1 MSSIDKSVESVGRV
15 GVLGGTF
22 DPIHVGH
29 LSAAA
34 AAIECARLDRVVFM
48 PTGQPPHR
56 PAAAASPEHRLEMT
70 RLATAGDVRFAVSDI
85 ELRRPGVSFT
95 SDTLREL
102 HALDPDRELFLILG
116 WDAARQFSTWHRPEG
131 VRELA
136 TIVVVARPGS
146 ASPQQADLEA
156 AGLGGDRVIL
166 CLERTPDVSAS
177 AIRDDIKNGRS
188 IEGMVPPAVERYI
201 ATHHLYAE

>member
-1 MSSIDKSVESVGRV
+1 MSSTNGRT

-22 DPIHVGH
+22 DPVHVGH
-29 LSAAA
+29 LAAA
-34 AAIECARLDRVVFM
+34 RAAIDCARLDRVIFM

-56 PAAAASPEHRLEMT
+56 PAAAATPEHRLEMT
-70 RLATAGDVRFAVSDI
+70 RLAVAADARFTVSDL
-85 ELRRPGVSFT
+85 ELRRPGMSFT
-95 SDTLREL
+95 SDTLRDL
-102 HALDPDRELFLILG
+102 HALDLRAEFFLILG
-116 WDAARQFSTWHRPEG
+116 WDAARLFGTWHEPDQ
-131 VRELA
+131 VRKLA

-146 ASPQQADLEA
+146 ASPHPGDLEG

-177 AIRDDIKNGRS
+177 AIREDIKHGRS
-188 IEGMVPPAVERYI
+188 IDGKVAAEVARYI

>member
-1 MSSIDKSVESVGRV
+1 LSSTEGRI

-22 DPIHVGH
+22 DTVHVGH
-29 LSAAA
+29 LAAA
-34 AAIECARLDRVVFM
+34 RAAIECARLDRVIFM
-48 PTGQPPHR
+48 ASGQPPHR
-56 PAAAASPEHRLEMT
+56 PAAAAAPEHRLEMT
-70 RLATAGDVRFAVSDI
+70 RLATFGDPRLAVSDL

-102 HALDPDRELFLILG
+102 HALYPQAELFLILG
-116 WDAARQFSTWHRPEG
+116 WDAARLFSTWHQPEK

-146 ASPQQADLEA
+146 ASPQPADLEA
-156 AGLGGDRVIL
+156 AGLSGDGVIL
-166 CLERTPDVSAS
+166 CLGRTPDLSAS
-177 AIRDDIKNGRS
+177 GIREDIKNGRS
-188 IEGMVPPAVERYI
+188 VEGKVPPAVERYV

>member
-1 MSSIDKSVESVGRV
+1 VSSTDGRT

-22 DPIHVGH
+22 DPVHVGH
-29 LSAAA
+29 LAAA
-34 AAIECARLDRVVFM
+34 ASAIECARLDRVIFM
-48 PTGQPPHR
+48 PSGQPPHR
-56 PAAAASPEHRLEMT
+56 PSAAGSPEHRLEMT
-70 RLATAGDVRFAVSDI
+70 RLATSGDGRFAVSDL

-102 HALDPDRELFLILG
+102 RLLDPRAELFLILG
-116 WDAARQFSTWHRPEG
+116 WDAARLFSSWHQPEK

-146 ASPQQADLEA
+146 ASPQQADLDV

-166 CLERTPDVSAS
+166 CLDRTPDLSAS
-177 AIRDDIKNGRS
+177 GIRDDIKRGRS
-188 IEGMVPPAVERYI
+188 IEGKVPPAVERYI

>member
-1 MSSIDKSVESVGRV
+1 MSSARERI

-22 DPIHVGH
+22 DPVHVGH
-29 LSAAA
+29 LAAA
-34 AAIECARLDRVVFM
+34 RAAIECARLDRVIFM
-48 PTGQPPHR
+48 ASGQPPHR
-56 PAAAASPEHRLEMT
+56 PAAAAAPEHRLEMT
-70 RLATAGDVRFAVSDI
+70 RLATFGDPRLAVSDL

-102 HALDPDRELFLILG
+102 HALYPQAELFLILG
-116 WDAARQFSTWHRPEG
+116 WDAARLFSTWHQPEK

-146 ASPQQADLEA
+146 ASPQPADLEA
-156 AGLGGDRVIL
+156 AGLSGDGVIL
-166 CLERTPDVSAS
+166 CLGRTPDVSAS
-177 AIRDDIKNGRS
+177 GIREDIKNGRS
-188 IEGMVPPAVERYI
+188 VEGKVPPAVERYV

>member
-1 MSSIDKSVESVGRV
+1 MDGRI

-22 DPIHVGH
+22 DPIHIGH
-29 LSAAA
+29 LAAA
-34 AAIECARLDRVVFM
+34 KAAIGCARLDCVLFM
-48 PTGQPPHR
+48 PSGQPPHR
-56 PAAAASPEHRLEMT
+56 PSAAASAEHRLEMT
-70 RLATAGDVRFAVSDI
+70 RLATSQDTRFAVSDL
-85 ELRRPGVSFT
+85 ELRRPGLSYT

-102 HALDPDRELFLILG
+102 HALHLSAELFLILG

-146 ASPQQADLEA
+146 ASPQHAYLEA

-177 AIRDDIKNGRS
+177 EIRGDIKNGRS
-188 IEGMVPPAVERYI
+188 IVGKVPPAVERYI

>member
-1 MSSIDKSVESVGRV
+1 LSSTEGRI

-22 DPIHVGH
+22 DPVHVGH
-29 LSAAA
+29 LAAA
-34 AAIECARLDRVVFM
+34 GAAIECARLDRVIFM
-48 PTGQPPHR
+48 ASGQPPHR
-56 PAAAASPEHRLEMT
+56 PAAAAAPEHRLEMT
-70 RLATAGDVRFAVSDI
+70 RLATFGDPRLAVSDL

-102 HALDPDRELFLILG
+102 HALYPQAELFLILG
-116 WDAARQFSTWHRPEG
+116 WDAARLFSTWHQPEK

-146 ASPQQADLEA
+146 ASPQPADLEA
-156 AGLGGDRVIL
+156 AGLSGDGVIL
-166 CLERTPDVSAS
+166 CLGRTPDVSAS
-177 AIRDDIKNGRS
+177 GIREDIKNGRS
-188 IEGMVPPAVERYI
+188 VEGKVPPAVERYV

>member
-1 MSSIDKSVESVGRV
+1 LSSARERI

-22 DPIHVGH
+22 DPVHVGH
-29 LSAAA
+29 LAAA
-34 AAIECARLDRVVFM
+34 GAAIECARLDRVIFM
-48 PTGQPPHR
+48 ASGQPPHR
-56 PAAAASPEHRLEMT
+56 PAAAAAPEHRLEMT
-70 RLATAGDVRFAVSDI
+70 RLATFGDPRLAVSDL

-102 HALDPDRELFLILG
+102 HALYPQAELFLILG
-116 WDAARQFSTWHRPEG
+116 WDAARLFSTWHQPEK

-146 ASPQQADLEA
+146 ASPQPADLEA
-156 AGLGGDRVIL
+156 AGLSGDGVIL
-166 CLERTPDVSAS
+166 CLGRTPDVSAS
-177 AIRDDIKNGRS
+177 GIREDIKNGRS
-188 IEGMVPPAVERYI
+188 VEGKVPPAVERYV

>member
-1 MSSIDKSVESVGRV
+1 LSSARERI

-22 DPIHVGH
+22 DPVHVGH
-29 LSAAA
+29 LAAA
-34 AAIECARLDRVVFM
+34 RAAIECARLDRVIFM
-48 PTGQPPHR
+48 ASGQPPHR
-56 PAAAASPEHRLEMT
+56 PAAAAAPEHRLEMT
-70 RLATAGDVRFAVSDI
+70 RLATFGDPRLAVSDL

-102 HALDPDRELFLILG
+102 HALYPQAELFLILG
-116 WDAARQFSTWHRPEG
+116 WDAARLFSTWHQPEK

-146 ASPQQADLEA
+146 ASPQPADLEA
-156 AGLGGDRVIL
+156 AGLSGDGVIL
-166 CLERTPDVSAS
+166 CLGRTPDVSAS
-177 AIRDDIKNGRS
+177 GIREDIKNGRS
-188 IEGMVPPAVERYI
+188 VEGKVPPAVERYV